1 MNLSPETTVQAE
13 RCRTDELQPLDE
25 TAPGSPAELRYTL
38 HDNRR
43 EVGQPGDHLMATA
56 EFPADGRLIVASKVC
71 HGPTPLRI
79 TGPSAMGG

>member
-1 MNLSPETTVQAE
+1 MPESTQSYWRRITLSSNCSRSTRPH
-13 RCRTDELQPLDE
+13 
-25 TAPGSPAELRYTL
+25 PGSPAELRYTL

-43 EVGQPGDHLMATA
+43 EDGQPGDHLMATA

-79 TGPSAMGG
+79 TGPSAVGG